1 MSVLRDLYRHIA
13 SVVVAFE
20 SPTMAEIATPTVRDL
35 DALRNSEPS
44 AELPLRLLLPVSQL
58 DGSAFTFPT
67 YCGSAELTWNITDLM
82 LWRAIA
88 QGMGLTDAAED
99 LVLYAA
105 AYADMVLDMRNGL
118 PENLNTIDLTNAR
131 IQPGVFEFPKGS
143 GVRYLGVEC
152 TLTFTEELEQ

>member
-1 MSVLRDLYRHIA
+1 MSVLRELYRHVA
-13 SVVVAFE
+13 SVAVAFE
-20 SPTMAEIATPTVRDL
+20 SPTMGAIAPAVRDL
-35 DALRNSEPS
+35 DALRNSESS

-58 DGSAFTFPT
+58 DGGAFGFPT
-67 YCGSAELTWNITDLM
+67 YCGTAELTWNITDLM

-105 AYADMVLDMRNGL
+105 AYADAVLAMRDGL
-118 PENLNTIDLTNAR
+118 PEALVSMDLTNAR
-131 IQPGVFEFPKGS
+131 IQPGVFEFPRGS

-152 TLTFTEELEQ
+152 TLVFTERLEQ